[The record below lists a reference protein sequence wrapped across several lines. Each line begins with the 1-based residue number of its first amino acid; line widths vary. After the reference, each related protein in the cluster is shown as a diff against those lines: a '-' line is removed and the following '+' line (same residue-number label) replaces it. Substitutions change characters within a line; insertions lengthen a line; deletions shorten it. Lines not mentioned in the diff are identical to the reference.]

1 MLWSFVFL
9 FFFQKSK
16 TRQEEK
22 GEHKKIQTIYLGTFF
37 RAKINTYFEH
47 FGAQF
52 FASRSKANFTI
63 KES

>member
-22 GEHKKIQTIYLGTFF
+22 MRAQKKKFQTIYLGTFF

-52 FASRSKANFTI
+52 FASRSK
-63 KES
+63 